1 MNGWQMLG
9 AAMLAVPT
17 VVGLVAL
24 ARVLPLRDVAYI
36 VGGSLALTAIVMVGV
51 GLLTGELP

>member
-1 MNGWQMLG
+1 
-9 AAMLAVPT
+9 
-17 VVGLVAL
+17 LVAL